1 MGPVVAIAQVAMH
14 WTLDENLAEIERAM
28 RLARADGAVVCAFA
42 ELAITG
48 FHREI
53 VTQGVPGKV
62 DPALDRVGAL
72 AAELG
77 LAVALGA
84 PSFGLDGSR
93 HNSHLLI
100 DERGVL
106 QARVHKIGLTAPE
119 ATFFQPGVDRPV
131 ATLSGLRCTAVI
143 CREVED
149 HGPVLE
155 QLRADPPDLVFWPG
169 QMRPDPDQPP
179 QSPPQHVQDAMRLA
193 RDSGAW
199 LLQSNWPNALNRPE
213 ESAGCGASACIA
225 PDGALMFELPRQ
237 TAGVAVFTLGERRF
251 RWHPA

>member
-1 MGPVVAIAQVAMH
+1 MPPVVAIAQVAMH
-14 WTLDENLAEIERAM
+14 WTLEANLVQIERAM
-28 RLARADGAVVCAFA
+28 RLAHAEGAAICAFA
-42 ELAITG
+42 ELALTG
-48 FHREI
+48 FHRDI
-53 VTQGVPGKV
+53 VTQGVPDKV
-62 DPALDRVGAL
+62 APALDRVGAL

-84 PSFGLDGSR
+84 PSFGEGGTR
-93 HNSHLLI
+93 FNSHLLI
-100 DERGVL
+100 DEHGAL

-169 QMRPDPDQPP
+169 QMRPDPDKPP
-179 QSPPQHVQDAMRLA
+179 STPPEHVQQAMRLA
-193 RDSGAW
+193 HDSGAW
-199 LLQSNWPNALNRPE
+199 FVQSNWPNALNRPE
-213 ESAGCGASACIA
+213 ESAHCGASACIA
-225 PDGALMFELPRQ
+225 PDGTPMFQLPEQ
-237 TAGVAVFTLGERRF
+237 QSGVAVFTLGERRF
-251 RWHPA
+251 RWRGC